1 MIHVCF
7 MESGKQYL
15 LVEFETL
22 TEAEEFIKHDAVL
35 YYADEINED
44 EDVVIAKERM
54 FIEKE
59 GCKCMSL

>member
-7 MESGKQYL
+7 IESGKQYL
-15 LVEFETL
+15 LAEFETL
-22 TEAEEFIKHDAVL
+22 TEAEEFIKHDAIL

-54 FIEKE
+54 FIAKE
-59 GCKCMSL
+59 GCEWISL